1 MSNEFINE
9 IKKNLEFQVSDNILI
24 EYMTCEP
31 EYEILKEK
39 YHFSSFVG
47 EIDLEKALNLL
58 AWINKHIKHTGNY
71 DNSDKQDALTLL
83 KLAYDSDYGIN
94 CLAMS
99 IILCECLLAVNVKAR
114 VMYMMPK
121 DANDGD
127 NHVVVE
133 AFISDLNKWI
143 MLDPTYGSYCLDS
156 NKIILNLY
164 EIRKHIVED
173 KEYHFSQSINYNG
186 TMVDDIDD
194 VKNYYAKNLFFL
206 RCKAVQGYGRHTE
219 YGNILELAPKG
230 FDVHN
235 RMIEN
240 MLFRINTYGNFEVF
254 HIWMEYE
261 KSLNNKYIDINSIY

>member
-1 MSNEFINE
+1 M
-9 IKKNLEFQVSDNILI
+9 LEYSLNN
-24 EYMTCEP
+24 P
-31 EYEILKEK
+31 E
-39 YHFSSFVG
+39 
-47 EIDLEKALNLL
+47 
-58 AWINKHIKHTGNY
+58 
-71 DNSDKQDALTLL
+71 Q
-83 KLAYDSDYGIN
+83 GIN
-94 CLAMS
+94 CLNKAK
-99 IILCECLLAVNVKAR
+99 ILEECCLALGIYAR
-114 VMYMMPK
+114 RVRIMPYSPF
-121 DANDGD
+121 DFD
-127 NHVVVE
+127 NHVVTE
-133 AFISDLNKWI
+133 IYDRNLSKWI

-261 KSLNNKYIDINSIY
+261 KGLNNKYIDINSIY